1 MVAVPHDLLHLVR
14 ARHFVVGVVKFGW
27 VLQSELAL
35 LLAFVAA
42 QNSLKLFAENSVC
55 PK

>member
-14 ARHFVVGVVKFGW
+14 ARHFVVGVVKVGR

-42 QNSLKLFAENSVC
+42 QNSLKLFAENSIC